1 MTRWTDEAPL
11 GLPYWWAGADAPPV
25 LSPTPPGGPPAKTDI
40 LVIGAGYTGLSA
52 AIAAHDAGAQV
63 AVVDADQPGQA
74 ASTRNGGMF
83 GAHPRLGWP
92 ALKAA
97 YGADVADALFAEANP
112 ALRFVRDLIAREGID
127 ADLTNTGRI
136 QLAWTGAHFEA
147 QKQVVGHL
155 QEKTDIQ
162 ARMLGRDDLAGEIAS
177 ELYYGGFVL
186 PEHCAINPRKF
197 HDGLLASTQRRAIPV
212 VANCPV
218 TGWQETRGGYRVKT
232 TGGDV
237 QAEKLILAT
246 NGYTPPAFP
255 WHRRRVFP
263 LPSFIIA
270 TEALDPDLIGRLA
283 PGRRMMVET
292 RARHSYWRI
301 SPDGTRVLWG
311 GRASMRPLNL
321 TEAAG
326 RLQATMAQV
335 WPELADVAL
344 SHVWTGNT
352 GYSFGHMPHVGAHRG
367 LHYALGFSGSGTVMA
382 PYLGAKA
389 GLQAAGTHGGD
400 TAYSRTSLPFSWL
413 NPTGR
418 PWFLYAADLWYRY
431 WVDSAEMRARYR
443 GPTA

>member
-1 MTRWTDEAPL
+1 MTRWTGEAPL
-11 GLPYWWAGADAPPV
+11 GLPYWWAGEAAPPGH
-25 LSPTPPGGPPAKTDI
+25 SPNPPEKTDI
-40 LVIGAGYTGLSA
+40 LIIGAGYTGLSA

-63 AVVDADQPGQA
+63 AVVDAGQPERA

-83 GAHPRLGWP
+83 GAHPRLGWA

-97 YGADVADALFAEANP
+97 YGAEVADALFAEANP
-112 ALRFVRDLIAREGID
+112 ALRFVQDLIAREGID

-136 QLAWTGAHFEA
+136 QLAWTRAHFEA
-147 QKQVVGHL
+147 QKAVVGHL
-155 QEKTDIQ
+155 RDKTDVQ
-162 ARMLGRDDLAGEIAS
+162 VRLLGRDDLADEIS
-177 ELYYGGFVL
+177 TGLYFGGFIL
-186 PEHCAINPRKF
+186 PEHGAIDPRKF
-197 HDGLLASTQRRAIPV
+197 HGGLLASARRRGIPV
-212 VANCPV
+212 VADCPV
-218 TGWQETRGGYRVKT
+218 TGWQAARAGYRVET
-232 TGGDV
+232 TGGEI

-246 NGYTPPAFP
+246 NGYTPPVFP

-270 TEALDPDLIGRLA
+270 TEALDTGLIDRLA
-283 PGRRMMVET
+283 PGQRMMVET

-301 SPDGTRVLWG
+301 SPDGTRIIWG

-321 TEAAG
+321 AEAAR
-326 RLQATMAQV
+326 RLQATMAEV
-335 WPELADVAL
+335 WPELAGVAL

-389 GLQAAGTHGGD
+389 GLQAAGAPGGD
-400 TAYSRTSLPFSWL
+400 TAYTQTCLPFSWL

-418 PWFLYAADLWYRY
+418 PWFLYAADLWYRF
-431 WVDSAEMRARYR
+431 WVDRAEMRARYR
-443 GPTA
+443 GHTQ